1 MFSIAK
7 AFSDFRR
14 NWAYRLPRY
23 RCTKWIEVTGPQ
35 YNDDYYKVVVEI
47 ETSKI
52 ISWVEKQWKLP
63 WVSYNPIQ
71 ISLEL
76 FPSWL
81 KSADFENESVTKLDF
96 YQRRLLKQHIS
107 TFIEMGVARVY
118 CLTCEEYYSK
128 VTNVISNKTRVG
140 DKISWTQ
147 EVSCPKKHSLSIDDY
162 YILVNER
169 PKVPTMNPIKRNT

>member
-7 AFSDFRR
+7 AFSNFRR
-14 NWAYRLPRY
+14 NWIYQLPKY
-23 RCTKWIEVTGPQ
+23 RCTKWIEVAGPQ
-35 YNDDYYKVVVEI
+35 YNDDYYKVII
-47 ETSKI
+47 ELEASKI
-52 ISWVEKQWKLP
+52 IPWVEKQWKVP

-81 KSADFENESVTKLDF
+81 KKADFEDESVTKVDF
-96 YQRRLLKQHIS
+96 YQRRLLKQYIS

-118 CLTCEEYYSK
+118 CSACEKYYSNVTHD
-128 VTNVISNKTRVG
+128 VTNKDRVG

-147 EVSCPKKHSLSIDDY
+147 EVFCPKKHSLSIDNY

>member
-7 AFSDFRR
+7 VFSNFRR
-14 NWAYRLPRY
+14 NWIYQLPKY
-23 RCTKWIEVTGPQ
+23 RCTKWIEVAGPQ
-35 YNDDYYKVVVEI
+35 YNDDYYKVVVEL

-63 WVSYNPIQ
+63 WISYDPIQ

-81 KSADFENESVTKLDF
+81 KHADFEDASVTKLDF
-96 YQRRLLKQHIS
+96 YQRRLLKQYIS
-107 TFIEMGVARVY
+107 TFIEMGAARIY
-118 CLTCEEYYSK
+118 CLNCEKYYSK
-128 VTNVISNKTRVG
+128 VTNVITNKDRVG

-147 EVSCPKKHSLSIDDY
+147 EVFCPKKHSLSIDNY

-169 PKVPTMNPIKRNT
+169 PKVPTMNPIRRNT